1 MRVAARAAW
10 LLLVL
15 CGSAGLACDPV
26 PPQEPPGPTA
36 SASTPT
42 PITTDAATPTPTTD
56 PTASATPSTTTTTPP
71 KTPVTAP
78 AAADAEKFARA
89 SNTLGFELFG
99 KTKGATNFAISPASI
114 STAMAMTWAGAKG
127 ETSDQMKKV
136 LHFEGTPAEVSEVA
150 GKMSRWLQDD
160 ARAVKLRIAN
170 QLFGEKTFKF
180 EQPFLDSTQKAYG
193 ASLEP
198 VDYRGDP
205 EAARVKINGWVETAT
220 EKRIV
225 DLIPK
230 GALTKDTRLTL
241 VNAIYFLGDWQVPF
255 DKDDTR
261 DADFSVTKS
270 QKKKVPTMNASMH
283 FNFGE
288 KAGTKVLE
296 LPYKN
301 AVTQMLVVLPKEVD
315 GLVGLEKTMN
325 PAKVDELIKT
335 LSDKKVDVTL
345 PKFEVNPSESLPLAD
360 TFKSLGMK
368 LPFEKTADFTLMAN
382 PPNPDD
388 RLYIQSVFHKAFV
401 KVDEK
406 GTEAAAATSVSM
418 ARVTSAQMPEK
429 AETFKADHPF
439 LFIIR
444 DRQSGLILFM
454 GRVVDPSSK

>member
-1 MRVAARAAW
+1 MRVAARTAW
-10 LLLVL
+10 LLLML
-15 CGSAGLACDPV
+15 GGMACDPV
-26 PPQEPPGPTA
+26 PAQEPQGPTA
-36 SASTPT
+36 TASTPT
-42 PITTDAATPTPTTD
+42 STPTPSESATPAPTTD
-56 PTASATPSTTTTTPP
+56 PTASAPPTTTTAP
-71 KTPVTAP
+71 KTPATAP

-127 ETSDQMKKV
+127 ETAEQMKKV

-160 ARAVKLRIAN
+160 TRAVKLRIAN

-180 EQPFLDSTQKAYG
+180 EQPFLDLTQKAYG
-193 ASLEP
+193 ASLEA

-205 EAARVKINGWVETAT
+205 EAARLKINGWVETAT

-241 VNAIYFLGDWQVPF
+241 VNAIYFLGDWQAPF
-255 DKDDTR
+255 DKDDTK

-270 QKKKVPTMNASMH
+270 QKKKVATMNASSH

-288 KAGTKVLE
+288 KAGTKILE

-301 AVTQMLVVLPKEVD
+301 AVTQMLVLLPKEVD
-315 GLVGLEKTMN
+315 GLVGLEKSLN

-335 LSDKKVDVTL
+335 LSDKKVEVAL

-368 LPFEKTADFTLMAN
+368 LPFDKAADFTLMAN

-418 ARVTSAQMPEK
+418 ARVTSAQIPEK
-429 AETFKADHPF
+429 AESFKADHPF
-439 LFIIR
+439 FFIIR

-454 GRVVDPSSK
+454 GRVVDPSTR